1 MKFNTWK
8 NLFFVL
14 RLLIGGSPS
23 KFFHLKEFG
32 EKLEKKGHKCKLV
45 TDTDI
50 FSGFPSRHLKDWFDN
65 KTKFKK
71 IVSEFSPDAIFVD
84 RQTNFGKA
92 AIEEKI
98 PLFVHLRGDYWAE
111 SKMAKE
117 TLYRYPPKRSV
128 IWFKE
133 RIAHICFQGASAIFP
148 ICEHLCKS
156 VEQHYPKKSVHVMYQ
171 GINSAN
177 WFPEETMELKHP
189 CVGLLQ
195 NATIW
200 EKAKEMLTITKVLKK
215 MPDVTFYWA
224 GDGVYRD
231 KILPELNKFDNFKW
245 IGSLEYPKNVRKFL
259 NSVDIYA
266 LISGIDMSPLTLQ
279 EAQLMRKPVI
289 ATNVGGIPELMENNK
304 TGFLVKKGNADNL
317 HEKIEKLINDKDLQ
331 INFGNTGREFIE
343 NNFSWDVI
351 VDGFLEN
358 VKTKIN

>member
-1 MKFNTWK
+1 
-8 NLFFVL
+8 
-14 RLLIGGSPS
+14 
-23 KFFHLKEFG
+23 
-32 EKLEKKGHKCKLV
+32 
-45 TDTDI
+45 
-50 FSGFPSRHLKDWFDN
+50 
-65 KTKFKK
+65 
-71 IVSEFSPDAIFVD
+71 
-84 RQTNFGKA
+84 
-92 AIEEKI
+92 
-98 PLFVHLRGDYWAE
+98 
-111 SKMAKE
+111 
-117 TLYRYPPKRSV
+117 
-128 IWFKE
+128 
-133 RIAHICFQGASAIFP
+133 
-148 ICEHLCKS
+148 
-156 VEQHYPKKSVHVMYQ
+156 
-171 GINSAN
+171 
-177 WFPEETMELKHP
+177 
-189 CVGLLQ
+189 
-195 NATIW
+195 
-200 EKAKEMLTITKVLKK
+200 

-317 HEKIEKLINDKDLQ
+317 HEKIEKLINDRDLQ